1 MDLKQALI
9 IVISGFFGACGFALL
24 FRVRR
29 ERIFWATVG
38 GGLVCIVYVVCVK
51 YFDHEFF
58 QNLFPALAGA
68 VYSEIMAR
76 LTKSPTTTFLASAI
90 IPLVPGGKL
99 YYTMYYFIVSDKPAF
114 SQALTETA
122 RIAAGLAVGVILV
135 SILVHII
142 NHRRFKQIYDI
153 D

>member
-24 FRVRR
+24 FRVRK
-29 ERIFWATVG
+29 ERIFWATLG
-38 GGLVCIVYVVCVK
+38 GGLVCVVYVICIK

-58 QNLFPALAGA
+58 QNFFPALVGA

-90 IPLVPGGKL
+90 IPLVPGAKL
-99 YYTMYYFIVSDKPAF
+99 YYTMYYFIVSNQYAF
-114 SQALTETA
+114 RSALTETA

-135 SILVHII
+135 SVLVHII

>member
-24 FRVRR
+24 FRVRK
-29 ERIFWATVG
+29 ERILWATLG
-38 GGLVCIVYVVCVK
+38 GGLACVVYVICIK

-58 QNLFPALAGA
+58 QNFFPALVGA

-90 IPLVPGGKL
+90 IPLVPGAKL
-99 YYTMYYFIVSDKPAF
+99 YYTMYYFIVSNQYAF
-114 SQALTETA
+114 RSALTETA

-135 SILVHII
+135 AVLVHII
-142 NHRRFKQIYDI
+142 NHRRFKQIYDL